1 MIHGISIRIRINMNI
16 ISFVNCTNFIS
27 EERLRVMH
35 IVATADTSPTL
46 EGDFKQKKLS
56 WQKQSEKLEEL
67 QHSFDTEKLSCD
79 PARYTALKDQIEQL
93 TAVVASLKAA
103 MDEAEQEH
111 AAWVFDEQN
120 RRVDEIKL
128 RRKQSLTATLRDLD
142 IELDNLKTMQRT
154 IPNQIAAATGKKNQI
169 LMELSTL

>member
-1 MIHGISIRIRINMNI
+1 
-16 ISFVNCTNFIS
+16 
-27 EERLRVMH
+27 
-35 IVATADTSPTL
+35 
-46 EGDFKQKKLS
+46 
-56 WQKQSEKLEEL
+56 
-67 QHSFDTEKLSCD
+67 
-79 PARYTALKDQIEQL
+79 LKDQIEQL

-154 IPNQIAAATGKKNQI
+154 IPNQIAAATGKKNQV